1 MKLFRTLLLA
11 LALVPAL
18 LRAQAAHNY
27 VLYDVNAG
35 VTALEPNWFG
45 DSTLATDCFLFHTAS
60 GPIQATMGVGFIRT
74 GNTIEIDP
82 DVLPLD
88 RSFNNTPTKTLVT
101 SPTGQGG
108 VVLDAARDVQVSYF
122 VDTSITTSIGGTS
135 SLTLFLEIADTNSV
149 TAGNW
154 TAIDKSSNG
163 NTITLAIALQSIQPQ
178 TLKLNGTIPAG
189 KYVRIRSAGA
199 GTSSATYGGGQEVKL

>member
-1 MKLFRTLLLA
+1 MKLLRTLLLA

-45 DSTLATDCFLFHTAS
+45 DSTLAADCFLFHTAS

-74 GNTIEIDP
+74 GTTIEIDP

-108 VVLDAARDVQVSYF
+108 VVLDAARDVMVSYY
-122 VDTSITTSIGGTS
+122 VDTSITTTIGGTS
-135 SLTLFLEIADTNSV
+135 SATLFLEIADTNSA

-154 TAIDKSSNG
+154 TAIDKSSNA
-163 NTITLAIALQSIQPQ
+163 NTITLALALQSIQPA
-178 TLKLNGTIPAG
+178 TLKLNATIPAG
-189 KYVRIRSAGA
+189 KYMRLRYAGA
-199 GTSSATYGGGQEVKL
+199 GTFSATYGGGQEMKL